1 MSRGASQFG
10 HVRGQSPDVAGL
22 GRCGFVAVSARCAAS
37 AGRGWFGEVG
47 GQSPDVAGRDA

>member
-1 MSRGASQFG
+1 MSRGASLFG